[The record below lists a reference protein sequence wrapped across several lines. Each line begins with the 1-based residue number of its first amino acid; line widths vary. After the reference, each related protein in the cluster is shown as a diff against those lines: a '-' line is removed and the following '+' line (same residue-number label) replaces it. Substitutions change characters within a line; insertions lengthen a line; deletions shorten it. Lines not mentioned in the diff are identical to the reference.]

1 MAKNKTKTKG
11 EKTTSAGAAAETR
24 SYVFAAILLVLFGVI
39 VFLMSTYTS
48 QMSRQYNQNSQL
60 SIEYLSDMQDE
71 LRKVNENVL
80 EIIGGV
86 GSTISNVREITISF
100 DAIEDTE
107 KRFEELSYHSNSE
120 MRRYNQA
127 KIFIEAYRQKLAAF
141 QTQLSSGALDTA
153 TMRALYAQEIAPLS
167 FSAAEML
174 ESAVALNDVNTITL
188 SKNIIR
194 TGMITTVILIAL
206 IVVGEIAIYIAARLA
221 KRRREELE
229 KKTQQA
235 EAAANKFKRSQQK
248 TKDMAY
254 TNMVTD
260 MRNRYGLDE
269 DLSERLETEQFNISL
284 FDMDGFRMINDTYG
298 YDFGDEYLAQ
308 ISEKLK
314 AEFSQFAQIYN
325 ITGNSFAFLFNKE
338 VSDAQAARL
347 SQSILMSL
355 SSVFNVAN
363 LNIQLSATGCVYH
376 YLAGEALNLDG
387 ILIRMNNVIRNGK
400 RSGGNVLLNADQ
412 V

>member
-1 MAKNKTKTKG
+1 MAKNKTKTKK
-11 EKTTSAGAAAETR
+11 EKPSAGAAAETR
-24 SYVFAAILLVLFGVI
+24 SYIFAGVLLALFGI
-39 VFLMSTYTS
+39 IIYLMFSYTS
-48 QMSRQYNQNSQL
+48 NLSRQFNSNSQQ
-60 SIEYLSDMQDE
+60 SVEYLSDLQDE

-86 GSTISNVREITISF
+86 GSNVSNVREITISF

-107 KRFEELSYHSNSE
+107 KRFEALSYHSSAE

-141 QTQLSSGALDTA
+141 QTQLSSGSLDTP
-153 TMRALYAQEIAPLS
+153 TMRSLYAQEIAPLS
-167 FSAAEML
+167 FTASEML
-174 ESAVALNDVNTITL
+174 ESAVALNDVNSRTL
-188 SKNIIR
+188 SKEVSRN
-194 TGMITTVILIAL
+194 GMLTSVILVSL
-206 IVVGEIAIYIAARLA
+206 VVLGEIAIFIAARLA
-221 KRRREELE
+221 KKRREDLE

-260 MRNRYGLDE
+260 LRNRYGLDE

-298 YDFGDEYLAQ
+298 FDFGDEYLAQ
-308 ISEKLK
+308 IAEKLK
-314 AEFSQFAQIYN
+314 NEFSQFAQIYN

-355 SSVFNVAN
+355 SSVFIVAN

-412 V
+412 M